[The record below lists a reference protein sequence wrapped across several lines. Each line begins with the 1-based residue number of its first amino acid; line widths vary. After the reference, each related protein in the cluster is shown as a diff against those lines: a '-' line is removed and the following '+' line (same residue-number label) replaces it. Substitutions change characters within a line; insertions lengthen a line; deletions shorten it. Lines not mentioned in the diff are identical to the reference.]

1 MSWKIE
7 IALENKNRDSKYSII
22 KIQNKEESKYLT
34 DFMKQD
40 EYFDFVKESKLWV
53 YLRIKGNCTDC
64 QTYYNYAKH
73 KSEYLELEEKIKLIR
88 GEN

>member
-7 IALENKNRDSKYSII
+7 FMLENKNINSKYSII
-22 KIQNKEESKYLT
+22 KIQNKEESKHLT
-34 DFMKQD
+34 NFMKND
-40 EYFDFVKESKLWV
+40 KYFELLKESKLWV
-53 YLRIKGNCTDC
+53 YLRIKGNCTNC
-64 QTYYNYAKH
+64 QTYYNYAKS